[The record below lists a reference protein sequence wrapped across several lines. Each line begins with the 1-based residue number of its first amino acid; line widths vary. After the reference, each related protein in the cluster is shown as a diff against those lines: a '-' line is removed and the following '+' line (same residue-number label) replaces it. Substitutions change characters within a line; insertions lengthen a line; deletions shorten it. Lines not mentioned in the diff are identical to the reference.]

1 MAMKGAW
8 RTFEAIAG
16 GMLVLVFLAA
26 LMAVR
31 YQAPQAQPAQGRSAL
46 DSAYGEPEF
55 RALASGMN
63 ATGIAALIGSRGL
76 AAGYNLSVRVCAQG
90 GQCAGSMPGGD
101 NVWASSVLVSGDGSY
116 SPCEVTLYIYRS
128 SA

>member
-1 MAMKGAW
+1 MKGAW

-16 GMLVLVFLAA
+16 GMLVLMFLAA

-46 DSAYGEPEF
+46 ASVSGEPEF

-63 ATGIAALIGSRGL
+63 ATGIAAMIESQGL
-76 AAGYNLSVRVCAQG
+76 TAGYNLSVRVCREG
-90 GQCAGSMPGGD
+90 GQCAGSLPDSD
-101 NVWASSVLVSGDGSY
+101 NVWASSALVSGDGNY
-116 SPCEVTLYIYRS
+116 SPREVTLYIFR
-128 SA
+128 